1 MVEASSQFIPVFIDT
16 LSDYRTTRRFAESY
30 GSYPVL
36 RVHDLSGQD
45 IAGRIN
51 TNLTA
56 GIVKPEDVLKQ
67 MKLGL
72 RRFKP

>member
-1 MVEASSQFIPVFIDT
+1 MVKASAQFIPVFVDT
-16 LSDYRTTRRFAESY
+16 LSDYRTTKRFKESY

-36 RVHDLSGQD
+36 RIHNLSGED
-45 IAGRIN
+45 IGGRIN

-56 GIVKPEDVLKQ
+56 GIVKPAKVVEQ

-72 RRFKP
+72 KRFAK